1 MVRVERVHF
10 AILESKSSILEKVTT
25 LVSLRWVGF
34 RYSFVESKFIFF
46 GTWLSEFGQEITQ
59 NKRVECWRREGI
71 EWDVYLKEVCLA
83 DRLLQSFFARNARK
97 ILK

>member
-46 GTWLSEFGQEITQ
+46 GMCLSEFGQEIT
-59 NKRVECWRREGI
+59 
-71 EWDVYLKEVCLA
+71 
-83 DRLLQSFFARNARK
+83 K
-97 ILK
+97 ISV